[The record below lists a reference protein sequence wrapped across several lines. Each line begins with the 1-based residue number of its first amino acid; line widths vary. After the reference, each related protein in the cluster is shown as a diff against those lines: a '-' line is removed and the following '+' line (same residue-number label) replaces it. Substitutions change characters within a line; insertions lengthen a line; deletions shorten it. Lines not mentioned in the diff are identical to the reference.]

1 MLTDLGMGQVNG
13 HIVGRVVKE
22 AVRRAMVIAKLERAV
37 FEATTK
43 LGYDGGM
50 NDVFTSADTKAQAIY
65 LRTFSECFPN
75 AGVIGEEDKLWV
87 KPKNGCRAYFTVDPI
102 DGTRAYIR
110 RQSHGIATMVALVL
124 DGTVISAYIG
134 DIMAD
139 EVYGYRPDSKRVYRI
154 SRLDNLEELEAPEPA
169 DMSQLY
175 VMLRDPPEEYGNH
188 ARSLLPHF
196 KNYEI
201 MGSSIGT
208 WAARLWKRE
217 VGALLMPEGN
227 ETPWDSTPVI
237 GISQALGYVFMR
249 PAEGHA
255 WEEYVP
261 ELPIRVTKREHDTL
275 IVHSTIADQFKRS
288 FAINNA

>member
-1 MLTDLGMGQVNG
+1 MGPR
-13 HIVGRVVKE
+13 GRVAAPAYNYILRRFACFF
-22 AVRRAMVIAKLERAV
+22 AVRRAALRALIALPS
-37 FEATTK
+37 
-43 LGYDGGM
+43 
-50 NDVFTSADTKAQAIY
+50 DVQRIAESSTDPC
-65 LRTFSECFPN
+65 LRQH
-75 AGVIGEEDKLWV
+75 VEE
-87 KPKNGCRAYFTVDPI
+87 
-102 DGTRAYIR
+102 
-110 RQSHGIATMVALVL
+110 VALVL

-139 EVYGYRPDSKRVYRI
+139 EVYGYRPDSKRVFRI
-154 SRLDNLEELEAPEPA
+154 SRLDHYEELEAPEPV
-169 DMSQLY
+169 DMSKLY

-261 ELPIRVTKREHDTL
+261 ELPIRVMKREHDTL